1 MEKIDI
7 NKIKS
12 LYELGK
18 ESQGISVVN
27 SMFVG
32 VLLAEKLNEVI
43 DKLNKLESFTG
54 DNLK

>member
-7 NKIKS
+7 EELNGFEFDSSKI
-12 LYELGK
+12 G
-18 ESQGISVVN
+18 
-27 SMFVG
+27 
-32 VLLAEKLNEVI
+32 LLAEKLNEVI